1 MVKKL
6 EIESKLKK
14 LPKYWMVKDLRDT
27 RIMFIDGDR
36 GENYPKKKEL
46 NMQGYCLFL
55 STKNVLPQGFDL
67 SECLFIDEQKDKLL
81 GKGKLK
87 RGDIV
92 FTTRGTVGNIALY
105 ERNIFHD
112 NIRINSGMV
121 IIRNDDPEIDTYY
134 LYLFLRSKIFKNQLK
149 KMASGS
155 IQNQIPIDDFK
166 NLSIILP
173 PKKEQK
179 SIIGIL
185 RYIDNKISLNNKINT
200 ELEQMAKMFF
210 DYWFVQFDFPNEEGN
225 PYKTSGG
232 EMEYNEVLKREI
244 PKGWRVENLSA
255 SCLIVDCLHSKKPE
269 KNLKDKKYYL
279 LQLQNFRTDGLL
291 DLTIKYYVTKE
302 DYEKWTSRIEVSQDD
317 ILITNAGRVAAIVQI
332 PLGIRAGIG
341 RNITAIRPINICP
354 TYLYLALH
362 GVDILRQ
369 IRMNTDTGSFFSS
382 LNVWG
387 IKKLNILRPSK
398 EVEKQF
404 EEIIYPMRR
413 MREINNIE
421 NQELIKIRDFL
432 LPLLM
437 NGQVKI
443 N

>member
-1 MVKKL
+1 MIKKL
-6 EIESKLKK
+6 EIEINVKK
-14 LPKYWMVKDLRDT
+14 LPKYWITRNFRDT
-27 RIMFIDGDR
+27 KIYFIDGDR
-36 GENYPKKKEL
+36 GNNYPKKREF
-46 NMQGYCLFL
+46 NIQGYCLFL

-105 ERNIFHD
+105 TRDFSHD

-121 IIRNDDPEIDTYY
+121 IIRNGDPEIDTYY
-134 LYLFLRSKIFKNQLK
+134 LYLFLRSKIFKNQFK
-149 KMASGS
+149 KMSSGS
-155 IQNQIPIDDFK
+155 IQTQLPIDDFK

-173 PKKEQK
+173 PKKEQR
-179 SIIGIL
+179 SIAEIL

-200 ELEQMAKMFF
+200 ELEQMTRMLF
-210 DYWFVQFDFPNEEGN
+210 DYWFVQFDFPNIEDK
-225 PYKTSGG
+225 PYKSSGG
-232 EMEYNEVLKREI
+232 KMVYNKKLKRKI
-244 PKGWRVENLSA
+244 PERWRVENIGA
-255 SCLIVDCLHSKKPE
+255 SCSIVDCLHSKKPE
-269 KNLKDKKYYL
+269 NNLEDKKYYL
-279 LQLQNFRTDGLL
+279 LQLQNLRKDGLL
-291 DLTIKYYVTKE
+291 DLTNKYYVTIE
-302 DYEKWTSRIEVSQDD
+302 DYEKWTSRIEVNHND

-332 PLGIRAGIG
+332 PIGIRAGIG
-341 RNITAIRPINICP
+341 RNLTAIRPINVCP
-354 TYLYLALH
+354 TYLYLAFHGFDMLH
-362 GVDILRQ
+362 Q
-369 IRMNTDTGSFFSS
+369 IRNNTDTGSFFSS

-404 EEIIYPMRR
+404 EKIIYPMRR

-421 NQELIKIRDFL
+421 NEELIKIRDFL

-437 NGQVKI
+437 NGQVKV